1 MAGSAYKNSSEVKA
15 PSPGKVKSP
24 SSTPEEALQNAGG
37 MPPEKKEEAIF
48 QENMPK
54 KAPGAVHGV

>member
-1 MAGSAYKNSSEVKA
+1 MAGPAFKNSSEAKA

-24 SSTPEEALQNAGG
+24 SNTPEEALQNAGG
-37 MPPEKKEEAIF
+37 MPPEKKEDKIF
-48 QENMPK
+48 EENMPK